1 MERGL
6 RQHWLYEVKFEGGAV
21 EEFSIPSKGLPL
33 CVDRDNYVSKV
44 RRGFKRQAFKNE
56 FFTGIVE
63 KKSNVMKIL
72 QLRGSLGNNI
82 DSWNRIF
89 NEVFPQS
96 PEDPRFNNDLNYNNG
111 LNELFLKYFGDVQVR
126 YLYVFIFS
134 FSFFCY
140 YADSEAHYNGR
151 M

>member
-1 MERGL
+1 
-6 RQHWLYEVKFEGGAV
+6 
-21 EEFSIPSKGLPL
+21 
-33 CVDRDNYVSKV
+33 
-44 RRGFKRQAFKNE
+44 
-56 FFTGIVE
+56 
-63 KKSNVMKIL
+63 MKIL